1 MRFSW
6 LRMDNR
12 YGPHVEMTS
21 DRIEAPDF
29 LRYLAIEV
37 FQGPNSGLLS
47 LVPN

>member
-1 MRFSW
+1 
-6 LRMDNR
+6 MDNR
-12 YGPHVEMTS
+12 YGPHDEMTG
-21 DRIEAPDF
+21 DGIGAPDV